1 MEQLKQM
8 SKQTQLSDAS
18 GSRGEAKNMKSL
30 MRFNDLVYEEL
41 ANASLISQRHLERFN
56 SQSLNY
62 SSESSSCDFIF
73 QTGDQLLD
81 AENSCIQFDLKVTT
95 NTNTETFD
103 FKTGSVMNIFRDAI
117 LHSRMG
123 DEVDRIDSV
132 NVYRANADLHEERD
146 FFESAATLMGYE
158 SVNLAVNTSH
168 FFQIP
173 LSKILNI
180 FATGRL
186 MPAQLVSGARLQ
198 LNIEKASK
206 RLFKFSSVATGV
218 SWTLSNVRLVC
229 CLSRPTDAVARE
241 LEKQSAS
248 NSLEFVWPAVYT
260 QKRAV
265 TTEINEQVSKSVA
278 RALTLRVVPLANP
291 ADNSDLIM
299 TPQEVKYTQAQVRA
313 GSVYYP
319 QYRLEDP
326 EIYHASLSALGK
338 VGKSVRFSKSEAELE
353 GDIWV
358 TSLETHGLIHYSG
371 TSLNNS
377 RVLYIETQFSQAVDT
392 GIGAGAEAFVFLD
405 YMRSCRIYLNSLAI
419 DS

>member
-8 SKQTQLSDAS
+8 SKQTD
-18 GSRGEAKNMKSL
+18 GTGGGRGESKNMKSL

-81 AENSCIQFDLKVTT
+81 AENSCVQFDLKVTT
-95 NTNTETFD
+95 NANSETFD
-103 FKTGSVMNIFRDAI
+103 FGSGSVMNIFRDAI
-117 LHSRMG
+117 FHSRQG
-123 DEVDRIDSV
+123 DEVDRCDSV
-132 NVYRANADLHEERD
+132 NVYRANADLHVERD
-146 FFESAATLMGYE
+146 WFESVGSLMGYDTQ
-158 SVNLAVNTSH
+158 NLATNTSH

-173 LSKILNI
+173 LNKILNI
-180 FATGRL
+180 FGTGRL
-186 MPAQLVSGARLQ
+186 MPSQLASGARLQ
-198 LNIEKASK
+198 LNIEKAGK
-206 RLFKFSSVATGV
+206 RLFKFSAAAAGVAFTI
-218 SWTLSNVRLVC
+218 SNCRIVC
-229 CLSRPTDAVARE
+229 CLSRPTDAVSRE

-265 TTEINEQVSKSVA
+265 TTEVNEQVSKSVA

-291 ADNSDLIM
+291 ADNSNIIM
-299 TPQEVKYTQAQVRA
+299 TPESVKYTQAQVRA

-319 QYRLEDP
+319 QYRLEDE
-326 EIYHASLSALGK
+326 EIYHATLSALGK
-338 VGKSVRFSKSEAELE
+338 LGKSVRYSKPEAELE
-353 GDIWV
+353 GDIWA

-371 TSLNNS
+371 VSLNNS
-377 RVLYIETQFSQAVDT
+377 RVLYCETQFSQAVDT
-392 GIGAGAEAFVFLD
+392 GIGQGAEAFLFLD
-405 YMRSCRIYLNSLAI
+405 YMRSVRIYLNSVSV